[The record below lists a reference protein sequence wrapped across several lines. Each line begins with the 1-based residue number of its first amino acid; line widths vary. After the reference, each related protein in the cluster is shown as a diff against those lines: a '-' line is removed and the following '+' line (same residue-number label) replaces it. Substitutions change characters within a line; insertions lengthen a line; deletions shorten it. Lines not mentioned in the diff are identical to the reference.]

1 MFRIVMLAAMSLC
14 SVTAQA
20 ASWNLFNSYAAE
32 ASETIDVIYFFDSDT
47 IVKKNDTVTLWE
59 TLVFKEKT
67 PASDGGYSA
76 VRRVVYNCKKRTV
89 QLLTAVTYDKSH
101 QYIDTYPPGRAE
113 DVTPESMGETLLKE
127 VCAGNFPKNY
137 YRIDNNDVYTAA
149 NYVLTYMKNAKK
161 NPAPSKT
168 THPGF

>member
-20 ASWNLFNSYAAE
+20 ASWKFFNSYA
-32 ASETIDVIYFFDSDT
+32 ETAVFFFDSDT

-59 TLVFKEKT
+59 QLVQEENT
-67 PASDGGYSA
+67 PASDGSYSA
-76 VRRVVYNCKKRTV
+76 VQRDVYNCKERTV

-101 QYIDTYPPGRAE
+101 QPIRTYPSGGVL
-113 DVTPESMGETLLKE
+113 DVVPDSMGEARLKE

-137 YRIDNNDVYTAA
+137 NQVYNNDVYTAA
-149 NYVLTYMKNAKK
+149 NDVFSFLKIAKK
-161 NPAPSKT
+161 NPAPK
-168 THPGF
+168 